1 MEKLSSLH
9 ERTKENMGNAK
20 QSTAWAKNQNV
31 LNNLGE
37 SSDGKLTY
45 KGEAVSEGK
54 TQTIFGVTNE
64 WFLASA
70 NGENLVSLYFLSDMF
85 ENKKI
90 KNFYLTIN
98 GYRVE
103 LKNLPAY
110 NALPYI
116 INMDRVVRSNDNE
129 LLHVVTLYCPSEDLE
144 IIDAL
149 KNSESF
155 EFELEI
161 YE

>member
-45 KGEAVSEGK
+45 KGEVVSEGK
-54 TQTIFGVTNE
+54 TQTIFGVTTD
-64 WFLASA
+64 WFLPSSNVA
-70 NGENLVSLYFLSDMF
+70 NAVSLYFLSDMF

-103 LKNLPAY
+103 LRNLPAY
-110 NALPYI
+110 NERPYI
-116 INMDRVVRSNDNE
+116 INMDTITRSNYNN
-129 LLHVVTLYCPSEDLE
+129 LLHVVTLYCPEGDVE

-149 KNSESF
+149 MNTEPF

-161 YE
+161 YD